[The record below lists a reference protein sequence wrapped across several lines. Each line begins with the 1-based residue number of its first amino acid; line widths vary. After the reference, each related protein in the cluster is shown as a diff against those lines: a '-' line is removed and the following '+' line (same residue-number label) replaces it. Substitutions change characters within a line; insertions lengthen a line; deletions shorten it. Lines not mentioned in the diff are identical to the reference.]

1 MNNSLFEIEKNEKH
15 EDNPKISLFSLQLN
29 EKEND
34 SLDNN
39 EYLARDTISFDK
51 FLEIKTKAN
60 SNDGKSFKRKKLD
73 ENLLFLYS
81 GENNNNSLLNHSN
94 YLKLE
99 NPFYNNYDSNIP
111 KCGRKRKRPIDDKNI
126 KVHNK
131 YSDDNIRRR
140 CKHLVLNNILDFINK
155 QIILQYKG
163 KIGNGIR
170 KKKLYIINQSQKTD
184 ATINFNKNFLNKA
197 LKDIFSEPIS
207 SRYTDLP
214 SNQNKIII
222 DILLNEKDENIRKY
236 FNELFNINFSQCL
249 SHFRGETYIKQ
260 LEGLKCFN
268 DIKKKFLNKYED
280 GKDYVKVLEH
290 YLNNYEKITERKKAR
305 SSRKTKE
312 E

>member
-15 EDNPKISLFSLQLN
+15 EDDPKISLFSLQLN

-34 SLDNN
+34 SLDNY

-170 KKKLYIINQSQKTD
+170 KKKIIYN
-184 ATINFNKNFLNKA
+184 
-197 LKDIFSEPIS
+197 
-207 SRYTDLP
+207 
-214 SNQNKIII
+214 
-222 DILLNEKDENIRKY
+222 
-236 FNELFNINFSQCL
+236 
-249 SHFRGETYIKQ
+249 
-260 LEGLKCFN
+260 
-268 DIKKKFLNKYED
+268 
-280 GKDYVKVLEH
+280 
-290 YLNNYEKITERKKAR
+290 
-305 SSRKTKE
+305 
-312 E
+312 